1 MNQPYGGL
9 VVIINYSAQAES
21 EEHTHHLITQDGT
34 DILTQASENIL
45 VQAA

>member
-1 MNQPYGGL
+1 MQPYGGL
-9 VVIINYSAQAES
+9 VVVINYAGQTEAEQ
-21 EEHTHHLITQDGT
+21 HTHHLIAQDGA